1 MKKEKAQKKKERNLS
16 IPYSESS
23 ITLIPKAEWL
33 YQQRKVTKN
42 LTYEYQCKNL
52 KGNIRKLKSTEH
64 FKNNCIMTKCWG

>member
-1 MKKEKAQKKKERNLS
+1 MHLKYVREYRQERNLS

-33 YQQRKVTKN
+33 YQKRKVTKN

-52 KGNIRKLKSTEH
+52 KGNIKTEINRT
-64 FKNNCIMTKCWG
+64 F